1 MNYSMVAFLTYS
13 EMVILV
19 VLFGLFIAVFSVTF
33 FSLYKSATE
42 KQWKWFAAI
51 LASWLLGVGWVF
63 GLVYLL
69 WSSRKISEVL
79 GSTGESKQEV
89 PMTYFESESNEEA
102 KLAHTPARYGLRVKA
117 ALIDFIISMAAL
129 AVPLVV
135 LIFAIVSIATR
146 DDDTVTSGEGWAIFF
161 SVIGFLFWLL
171 WAGWFFGYRQG
182 KSGTTPGKRA
192 AGICLVSI
200 KTGVVPGGGT
210 GVGRWLLPH
219 LLNSFAGVYWV
230 IDLLW
235 PLWDD
240 ANQRLTDKIVS
251 TQVVLE
257 DKSFDTPVLS

>member
-1 MNYSMVAFLTYS
+1 MVAFLTYS
-13 EMVILV
+13 EMAILV

-79 GSTGESKQEV
+79 GSAGEIQQEV
-89 PMTYFESESNEEA
+89 AVSYFESESNEEA

-117 ALIDFIISMAAL
+117 ALIDFIIIL
-129 AVPLVV
+129 ASGIVPIIVFIL
-135 LIFAIVSIATR
+135 AIVSIAVR
-146 DDDTVTSGEGWAIFF
+146 DNDTVTAVEWWAIVF
-161 SVIGFLFWLL
+161 SAISFLLWLL
-171 WAGWFFGYRQG
+171 WQGWFFGYRQG

-219 LLNSFAGVYWV
+219 LLNSFAGVYWI

-240 ANQRLTDKIVS
+240 DNQRLTDKIVS

-257 DKSFDTPVLS
+257 DKSLDTPVLS

>member
-1 MNYSMVAFLTYS
+1 V
-13 EMVILV
+13 EV
-19 VLFGLFIAVFSVTF
+19 V
-33 FSLYKSATE
+33 
-42 KQWKWFAAI
+42 AAI

-219 LLNSFAGVYWV
+219 LLNSFAGVYWI

-240 ANQRLTDKIVS
+240 DNQRLTDKIVS

-257 DKSFDTPVLS
+257 DKSLDTPVLS

>member
-1 MNYSMVAFLTYS
+1 M
-13 EMVILV
+13 EV
-19 VLFGLFIAVFSVTF
+19 V
-33 FSLYKSATE
+33 
-42 KQWKWFAAI
+42 AAI

-219 LLNSFAGVYWV
+219 LLNSFAGVYWI

-240 ANQRLTDKIVS
+240 DNQRLTDKIVS

-257 DKSFDTPVLS
+257 DKGFDTPVLS

>member
-1 MNYSMVAFLTYS
+1 M
-13 EMVILV
+13 EV
-19 VLFGLFIAVFSVTF
+19 V
-33 FSLYKSATE
+33 
-42 KQWKWFAAI
+42 AAI

>member
-1 MNYSMVAFLTYS
+1 M
-13 EMVILV
+13 EV
-19 VLFGLFIAVFSVTF
+19 V
-33 FSLYKSATE
+33 
-42 KQWKWFAAI
+42 AAI

-89 PMTYFESESNEEA
+89 LVTYFESESNEEA

-257 DKSFDTPVLS
+257 DKSLDTPVLS

>member
-1 MNYSMVAFLTYS
+1 M
-13 EMVILV
+13 EV
-19 VLFGLFIAVFSVTF
+19 V
-33 FSLYKSATE
+33 
-42 KQWKWFAAI
+42 AAI

-219 LLNSFAGVYWV
+219 LLNSFAGVYWI

-257 DKSFDTPVLS
+257 DKSLDTPVLS

>member
-1 MNYSMVAFLTYS
+1 M
-13 EMVILV
+13 EV
-19 VLFGLFIAVFSVTF
+19 V
-33 FSLYKSATE
+33 
-42 KQWKWFAAI
+42 AAI

-129 AVPLVV
+129 AVPLVA

-146 DDDTVTSGEGWAIFF
+146 DDDTVTSGEGWAFFF

-257 DKSFDTPVLS
+257 DKSLDTPVLS

>member
-1 MNYSMVAFLTYS
+1 M
-13 EMVILV
+13 EV
-19 VLFGLFIAVFSVTF
+19 V
-33 FSLYKSATE
+33 
-42 KQWKWFAAI
+42 AAI

-79 GSTGESKQEV
+79 GSAGEIQQEV
-89 PMTYFESESNEEA
+89 AVSYFESESNEEA

-219 LLNSFAGVYWV
+219 LLNSFAGVYWI

-240 ANQRLTDKIVS
+240 DNQRLTDKIVS

>member
-1 MNYSMVAFLTYS
+1 
-13 EMVILV
+13 
-19 VLFGLFIAVFSVTF
+19 
-33 FSLYKSATE
+33 
-42 KQWKWFAAI
+42 
-51 LASWLLGVGWVF
+51 
-63 GLVYLL
+63 
-69 WSSRKISEVL
+69 
-79 GSTGESKQEV
+79 
-89 PMTYFESESNEEA
+89 MTYFESESNEEA
-102 KLAHTPARYGLRVKA
+102 ESAHTPARYGLRVKA
-117 ALIDFIISMAAL
+117 ALIDFVIGMAAA
-129 AVPLVV
+129 AVPIIVFIL
-135 LIFAIVSIATR
+135 AIVSIVAR

-219 LLNSFAGVYWV
+219 LLNSFAGVYWI

-240 ANQRLTDKIVS
+240 DNQRLTDKIVS

>member
-1 MNYSMVAFLTYS
+1 M
-13 EMVILV
+13 EV
-19 VLFGLFIAVFSVTF
+19 V
-33 FSLYKSATE
+33 
-42 KQWKWFAAI
+42 AAI

-102 KLAHTPARYGLRVKA
+102 KLAHTPAPYGLRVKA

-257 DKSFDTPVLS
+257 DKSLDTPVLS

>member
-1 MNYSMVAFLTYS
+1 V
-13 EMVILV
+13 EV
-19 VLFGLFIAVFSVTF
+19 V
-33 FSLYKSATE
+33 
-42 KQWKWFAAI
+42 AAI

-257 DKSFDTPVLS
+257 DKSLDTPVLS

>member
-1 MNYSMVAFLTYS
+1 M
-13 EMVILV
+13 EV
-19 VLFGLFIAVFSVTF
+19 V
-33 FSLYKSATE
+33 
-42 KQWKWFAAI
+42 AAI

-219 LLNSFAGVYWV
+219 LLNSFAGVYWI

-240 ANQRLTDKIVS
+240 DNQRLTDKIVS

>member
-13 EMVILV
+13 EMAILV

-33 FSLYKSATE
+33 FSLYRSATE

-79 GSTGESKQEV
+79 GSAGETQQEV
-89 PMTYFESESNEEA
+89 AVSYFESESNEEA
-102 KLAHTPARYGLRVKA
+102 KLAHTPARYGLRIKA
-117 ALIDFIISMAAL
+117 ALIDFIIGITAL

-135 LIFAIVSIATR
+135 FIFAIVSIGER
-146 DDDTVTSGEGWAIFF
+146 DDDTVTTGEGLAVLFGA
-161 SVIGFLFWLL
+161 VGFLFWFL

-210 GVGRWLLPH
+210 GVGRWLLPY
-219 LLNSFAGVYWV
+219 LLNSFAGVYWI

-240 ANQRLTDKIVS
+240 DNQRLTDKIVS

-257 DKSFDTPVLS
+257 DKSFASPVLS

>member
-1 MNYSMVAFLTYS
+1 M
-13 EMVILV
+13 EV
-19 VLFGLFIAVFSVTF
+19 V
-33 FSLYKSATE
+33 
-42 KQWKWFAAI
+42 AAI

-219 LLNSFAGVYWV
+219 LLNSFAGVYWI

-240 ANQRLTDKIVS
+240 DNQRLTDKIVS

-257 DKSFDTPVLS
+257 DKSLDTPVLS

>member
-1 MNYSMVAFLTYS
+1 M
-13 EMVILV
+13 EV
-19 VLFGLFIAVFSVTF
+19 V
-33 FSLYKSATE
+33 
-42 KQWKWFAAI
+42 AAI

-89 PMTYFESESNEEA
+89 PVTYFESESNEEA

-257 DKSFDTPVLS
+257 DKSLDTPVLS

>member
-1 MNYSMVAFLTYS
+1 M
-13 EMVILV
+13 EV
-19 VLFGLFIAVFSVTF
+19 V
-33 FSLYKSATE
+33 
-42 KQWKWFAAI
+42 AAI

-257 DKSFDTPVLS
+257 DKSLDTPVLS

>member
-1 MNYSMVAFLTYS
+1 M
-13 EMVILV
+13 EV
-19 VLFGLFIAVFSVTF
+19 V
-33 FSLYKSATE
+33 
-42 KQWKWFAAI
+42 AAI

-219 LLNSFAGVYWV
+219 LLNSFAGVYWI